1 MNLNRF
7 AQISIIS
14 MLAPFMVQAESAQ
27 QTLNAAR
34 SELQSDVAAGAAAQR
49 KIDGIDD
56 KTQQLLQDYR
66 ATNAEID
73 QLKLYNKQMTEI
85 VANQN
90 KELAKI
96 AQQIKDI
103 EFTERGILPLM
114 NHMLDSLKQFI
125 QLDLPFLSKER
136 ETRLVNLE
144 VLLARADVT
153 VSEKYR
159 RMLEAYQIEIDY
171 GRTLEAYREQDAE
184 QLVFDYLRIGRT
196 ALYRVSIDGD
206 QAWLWS
212 KSAQGWQSIE
222 SGMMR
227 DVRKALDVAR
237 QTAAPELLVLPVPTE
252 ADKKGA

>member
-1 MNLNRF
+1 
-7 AQISIIS
+7 
-14 MLAPFMVQAESAQ
+14 
-27 QTLNAAR
+27 
-34 SELQSDVAAGAAAQR
+34 
-49 KIDGIDD
+49 
-56 KTQQLLQDYR
+56 
-66 ATNAEID
+66 
-73 QLKLYNKQMTEI
+73 MTEI

-159 RMLEAYQIEIDY
+159 RILEAYQIEIDY

>member
-14 MLAPFMVQAESAQ
+14 MLAPFMVQAQPAQ

-34 SELQSDVAAGAAAQR
+34 SELQSDVAASAAAQR

-159 RMLEAYQIEIDY
+159 RILEAYQIEIDY

-212 KSAQGWQSIE
+212 KSAQDWQPIQ

>member
-27 QTLNAAR
+27 QTLDAAR

-66 ATNAEID
+66 TTNAEID
-73 QLKLYNKQMTEI
+73 QLMLYNKQMTEI

-96 AQQIKDI
+96 DQQIKDI

-136 ETRLVNLE
+136 QTRLANLE

-159 RMLEAYQIEIDY
+159 RILEAYQIENDY
-171 GRTLEAYREQDAE
+171 GRTLEAYREQDSE

-212 KSAQGWQSIE
+212 KSAQGWQLIE